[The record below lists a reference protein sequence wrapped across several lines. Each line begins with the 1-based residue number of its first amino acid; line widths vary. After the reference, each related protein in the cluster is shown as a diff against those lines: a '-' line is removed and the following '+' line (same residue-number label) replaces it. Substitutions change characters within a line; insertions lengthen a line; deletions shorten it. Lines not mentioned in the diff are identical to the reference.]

1 MKSSIE
7 HAELCGLIIAL
18 QNSKNIPE
26 EARKWIEQRVKELEN
41 K

>member
-18 QNSKNIPE
+18 QSGKDIPE
-26 EARKWIEQRVKELEN
+26 EARKWIQQRVKELE
-41 K
+41 KK

>member
-18 QNSKNIPE
+18 QNGKDMPE
-26 EARKWIEQRVKELEN
+26 DVRKWIQQRVKELE
-41 K
+41 KK